1 MFRFPPISFAIPLLI
16 LLAACAREPASEQI
30 RLSGTVEARESDLAF
45 QVPGRIV
52 RLLADEGARVE
63 AGQVIAELDPRDY
76 ELALQR
82 ARAEADVAR
91 QALAALE
98 AGTRA
103 QEIRV
108 AEATAARADSELRFA
123 RAEEARIAKL
133 MPDNLA
139 SRQQLDQ
146 ARLQVQVAES
156 ALQQATETLK
166 LLREGPRAEDIA
178 RARAELAV
186 REAVVENAEQQL
198 RYVKLH
204 SPAAGVLSVRL
215 AEAGEVVGAGQPVL
229 RLAELDAPWV
239 RAWLNET
246 DLARVRHG
254 QAAEV
259 RVDAYPDTV
268 FHGRL
273 SFVSPQAEF
282 TPKTVETREL
292 RVDLVYRIK
301 VEVDDAAGRF
311 KVGMPADVL
320 LQPEPA
326 P

>member
-1 MFRFPPISFAIPLLI
+1 MMIQRYDIAIRTGVGDEKTDLI
-16 LLAACAREPASEQI
+16 E
-30 RLSGTVEARESDLAF
+30 LSGTVEARESDLAF

-52 RLLADEGARVE
+52 KLLADEGATVA
-63 AGQVIAELDPRDY
+63 AGQVIAELDARDY
-76 ELALQR
+76 ELALAL
-82 ARAEADVAR
+82 ARAEADAAQ

-98 AGTRA
+98 AGTRE

-108 AEATAARADSELRFA
+108 AEATVAQAESELRFA
-123 RAEEARIAKL
+123 RAEVSRIAKL
-133 MPDNLA
+133 VPNRLA
-139 SRQQLDQ
+139 SQQQLDQ
-146 ARLQVQVAES
+146 VRLQQAVAES
-156 ALQQATETLK
+156 AVKQTNETLK

-178 RARAELAV
+178 RSRAELAA
-186 REAVVENAEQQL
+186 RKSIVENAEQQL
-198 RYVKLH
+198 QYVQLA

-215 AEAGEVVGAGQPVL
+215 AEAGEVVAAGKPVL
-229 RLAELDAPWV
+229 RLAELDEPWV
-239 RAWLNET
+239 RAWINET
-246 DLARVRHG
+246 DLARVQHG

-301 VEVDDAAGRF
+301 VDVDDAGGRF

-320 LQPEPA
+320 LKPA
-326 P
+326 AAP